1 MQTGTVF
8 VCASVFVCAVMF
20 FCVGK
25 TACRCL
31 CSVAENALVDFSLG
45 KQRDRKSTTQK
56 VEGREERGE
65 GKRTSPGKFPTLSEK
80 KWQTG
85 GTKERQSE
93 TEAKRDLN

>member
-80 KWQTG
+80 NGRQAARRRGRVKRKQR
-85 GTKERQSE
+85 GT
-93 TEAKRDLN
+93 